1 MKIRKEP
8 KRTTCLS
15 VEISEINIYENN
27 WQTTAYASR
36 RENLADVLLGG
47 ADAEEKQTVTHMF
60 SASGSLSHF
69 TLGDHTV
76 PTFTTKQKLSRKG
89 TSKILALCRKRWHT
103 HLGETWIESQPNDLI

>member
-27 WQTTAYASR
+27 WQATAPDPRWES
-36 RENLADVLLGG
+36 LTDVLLGG
-47 ADAEEKQTVTHMF
+47 ADAKKQQTVAHMS

-76 PTFTTKQKLSRKG
+76 PTFTTKQTLS
-89 TSKILALCRKRWHT
+89 
-103 HLGETWIESQPNDLI
+103 